1 MDGKKTAAEAYER
14 VQCRYQASDG
24 VGLIDR
30 LGLGRGNVV
39 LDLGCGTGYLSSV
52 LAERVGREGRVVG
65 VDPNTDRLEI
75 AKRNFS
81 QIDNLHFVAGSSENF
96 PRGLYD
102 AIFSAHVMHW
112 IRDKENAFRRAHEN
126 LKVGGIFA
134 FLCADG
140 NIGNSIRRRLNP
152 AADEEPLF
160 YWSSEEYE
168 RLATECGFK
177 IDLKSVE
184 TERYEFENIDK
195 YIEWS
200 VATMG
205 VAPDAIDP
213 DAISDVRKRFE
224 PYFEWNKV
232 QFILKRTC

>member
-1 MDGKKTAAEAYER
+1 MQFQGRIGKNLLRGWRSLHGRKGVAKTNGERTAAEAYER
-14 VQCRYQASDG
+14 VQCRYQAKNG
-24 VGLIDR
+24 VDLVDR

-126 LKVGGIFA
+126 LKVGGKFA
-134 FLCADG
+134 FLCASEHVTK
-140 NIGNSIRRRLNP
+140 IFEPLNP
-152 AADEEPLF
+152 AVSESLF
-160 YWSSEEYE
+160 LMSSDEYE
-168 RLATECGFK
+168 KLVIACGFQVEF
-177 IDLKSVE
+177 KSVDV
-184 TERYEFENIDK
+184 ER
-195 YIEWS
+195 
-200 VATMG
+200 
-205 VAPDAIDP
+205 
-213 DAISDVRKRFE
+213 
-224 PYFEWNKV
+224 
-232 QFILKRTC
+232 